1 MRKCIIL
8 ILITGII
15 WAQTGFDKLILK
27 GGQKYLWKFSNID
40 NQTVY
45 FKPENASTSQP
56 INVKYIHTLQLKDG
70 TEIINGGIIN
80 EWNIGIVE
88 DYLIKEIV
96 AGPYEKLTIEEK
108 AIYHKLRKR
117 NLRQIITCSAII
129 FILGPFFYIGMV
141 ESGLGGGPSFPLP
154 WCIRI

>member
-8 ILITGII
+8 FLITGIV

-27 GGQKYLWKFSNID
+27 GGQKYLGKISNID
-40 NQTVY
+40 NQIVY
-45 FKPENASTSQP
+45 FETENTYNSRQ
-56 INVKYIHTLQLKDG
+56 INVKYIQTIQLKDG
-70 TEIINGGIIN
+70 TDIINRGIIN
-80 EWNIGIVE
+80 EWNIGIIE

-108 AIYHKLRKR
+108 AIYHNLRKR

-154 WCIRI
+154 

>member
-8 ILITGII
+8 FFITGIVL
-15 WAQTGFDKLILK
+15 AQTGFDKLILK
-27 GGQKYLWKFSNID
+27 GGQKYLGKISNID

-45 FKPENASTSQP
+45 FKPENAFTSQP

-70 TEIINGGIIN
+70 TDIINGGIIN
-80 EWNIGIVE
+80 EWNIGIQE

-154 WCIRI
+154 